1 MSTKNYES
9 ENPSSTSYLQQLRQ
23 SSGHLNPDEAPVRRS
38 GRITNKKTDSSAD
51 GNIQNE
57 SNIRSSMIP
66 LDDRYTKLIY
76 IYIYIY

>member
-1 MSTKNYES
+1 MSTNNYES

-23 SSGHLNPDEAPVRRS
+23 ISGHLHLDETSVRRS
-38 GRITNKKTDSSAD
+38 TRITNKKTDSSAD

-57 SNIRSSMIP
+57 SNIRSLMIP

-76 IYIYIY
+76 ILV